1 MAKTYDFMKD
11 LTFEK
16 IYELGN
22 YCFNIERFYFSNVTF

>member
-1 MAKTYDFMKD
+1 MAKNYDFI
-11 LTFEK
+11 K